1 MKRKLLAALCV
12 TAMSASLLAGCG
24 SGDKTEEPTKTEETT
39 KEETSNQTET
49 KTDSTSSDSED
60 TVSEE
65 EAEKAG
71 FTDGSDEEDS
81 ESSDIDNTDSDTE
94 DGKDS
99 STGVLLDTSKELTGT
114 HHAEIEVKDY
124 GTIDVEL
131 DADTAPITVTNF
143 VKLAQEGFYD
153 GLTFH
158 RIMDGFM
165 IQGGDPNGDGTG
177 GSDEN
182 IKGEFSNNGV
192 DNDIS
197 HTRGTISMARAS
209 DPDSGSSQ
217 FFIVQTDST
226 FLDGDYAGF
235 GHVTEGMDI
244 VDKICEDAKPTDN
257 NGTIDRKSTRLNS
270 SHPSRSRMPSSA

>member
-24 SGDKTEEPTKTEETT
+24 SSDKTEEPTKTEETT

-71 FTDGSDEEDS
+71 FTDG
-81 ESSDIDNTDSDTE
+81 
-94 DGKDS
+94 
-99 STGVLLDTSKELTGT
+99 LLDTSKELTGT

-197 HTRGTISMARAS
+197 HTRGTISMARAT

-257 NGTIDRKSTRLNS
+257 NGTIPADEQPVIETIKITD
-270 SHPSRSRMPSSA
+270 